1 MAENNSSKI
10 KTKSSEKETNKALTA
25 KKEDK
30 FRQDLTKGSVTKQL
44 MKFAIPFLL
53 SNLLQALY
61 SVADMIIVGHFRGQ
75 IGITGVNIGSQIN
88 ILVTGAA
95 LGLAVGGTVMI
106 AQYGGAMKFA
116 EQRKTTGTL
125 FTLYMIVA
133 VVMTAVMLIFGKPLL
148 TLLGTPV
155 EAYGEAESYYE
166 ICMGGLVFLFAYN
179 VISAILRGM
188 GDSKRP
194 LYFVLI
200 AAIVNV
206 AGDYILCNPAFGF
219 NYGAK
224 GAAIATVSAQGL
236 SVILSLLYLI
246 KNKFFAEYHISDF
259 KIDKEKAKMLL
270 KIGLPSSVQQVV
282 VSFSFL
288 TLTALV
294 NSLPNALVASACQG
308 IGGKV
313 NSFAILPALAM
324 SSAVSSM
331 AGQNIGAGEIDRA
344 KKTMFAGMKIAFA
357 ISAIVFIIVV
367 AFPDFIIGLFDKTPE
382 TIETGRTYLRLI
394 ALDYLLVPFVF
405 CMNGLAIGAGYT
417 NFALFNACFSSI
429 LVRAPLAYIVVK
441 LSTLGFDGVGLA
453 TGLASVASLIVGAIF
468 IASGKWKKPKIKI

>member
-1 MAENNSSKI
+1 
-10 KTKSSEKETNKALTA
+10 
-25 KKEDK
+25 
-30 FRQDLTKGSVTKQL
+30 
-44 MKFAIPFLL
+44 MKFAVPFLL

-61 SVADMIIVGHFRGQ
+61 SVADMIIVGHFRGP

-95 LGLAVGGTVMI
+95 LGLAVGGTVLI
-106 AQYGGAMKFA
+106 AQYGGAHKFD
-116 EQRKTTGTL
+116 EQRKTIGTL
-125 FTLYMIVA
+125 FTLYMIIG
-133 VVMTAVMLIFGKPLL
+133 VVMTAVMLVFGKPLL
-148 TLLGTPV
+148 DLLSTPK
-155 EAYGEAESYYE
+155 EAYGEAESYYD
-166 ICMGGLVFLFAYN
+166 ICMAGLVFLFAYN

-200 AAIVNV
+200 AAIGNI
-206 AGDYILCNPAFGF
+206 AGDYILCGPFDM
-219 NYGAK
+219 GAK
-224 GAAIATVSAQGL
+224 GAAIATVGAQGI
-236 SVILSLLYLI
+236 SVVLSLLYLL
-246 KNKFFAEYHISDF
+246 KNKFFAEYRLSDF
-259 KIDKEKAKMLL
+259 KIDKEKSKMLL

-294 NSLPNALVASACQG
+294 NSLPNALIASACQG

-344 KKTMFAGMKIAFA
+344 RKTMFAGMRIAFM
-357 ISAIVFIIVV
+357 ISAFVFIIVV
-367 AFPDFIIGLFDKTPE
+367 SFPDFIIGLFDKTPE

-429 LVRAPLAYIVVK
+429 IVRVPLAYIVVK
-441 LSTLGFDGVGLA
+441 VSSLGFDGVGLA
-453 TGLASVASLIVGAIF
+453 TGLASAASIIVGIIF
-468 IASGKWKKPKIKI
+468 ISSGKWKKPKIRI

>member
-1 MAENNSSKI
+1 
-10 KTKSSEKETNKALTA
+10 
-25 KKEDK
+25 
-30 FRQDLTKGSVTKQL
+30 
-44 MKFAIPFLL
+44 MKFAVPFLL

-61 SVADMIIVGHFRGQ
+61 SVADMIIVGHFRGA

-95 LGLAVGGTVMI
+95 LGLAVGGTVLI
-106 AQYGGAMKFA
+106 AQYGGAHKFD
-116 EQRKTTGTL
+116 EQRKTIGTL
-125 FTLYMIVA
+125 FTLYMVIA
-133 VVMTAVMLIFGKPLL
+133 VVMTAVMLMFGKPLL
-148 TLLGTPV
+148 DLLGTPK
-155 EAYGEAESYYE
+155 EAYGEAESYYD
-166 ICMGGLVFLFAYN
+166 ICMAGLVFLFAYN

-200 AAIVNV
+200 AAIGNIV
-206 AGDYILCNPAFGF
+206 GDYILCGPFDM
-219 NYGAK
+219 GAK
-224 GAAIATVSAQGL
+224 GAAVATVSAQGL
-236 SVILSLLYLI
+236 SVVLSLIYLF

-259 KIDKEKAKMLL
+259 KIDKEKAIMLL

-294 NSLPNALVASACQG
+294 NSLPNALIASACQG

-344 KKTMFAGMKIAFA
+344 KKTMFAGMRIAFL
-357 ISAIVFIIVV
+357 ISAVVFVIVE

-382 TIETGRTYLRLI
+382 TIETGRTYLRFI

-429 LVRAPLAYIVVK
+429 IVRVPLAYLVVK
-441 LSTLGFDGVGLA
+441 VSTLGFNGVGLA
-453 TGLASVASLIVGAIF
+453 TGLASAASIIVGIIF
-468 IASGKWKKPKIKI
+468 ISSGKWKKPKIRL

>member
-1 MAENNSSKI
+1 MA
-10 KTKSSEKETNKALTA
+10 
-25 KKEDK
+25 DK
-30 FRQDLTKGSVTKQL
+30 FRQDLTRGSVSKQL
-44 MKFAIPFLL
+44 MKFAVPFLL

-61 SVADMIIVGHFRGQ
+61 SVADMIIVGHFRGP

-95 LGLAVGGTVMI
+95 LGLAVGGTVLI
-106 AQYGGAMKFA
+106 AQYGGAHKFD
-116 EQRKTTGTL
+116 EQRKTIGTL
-125 FTLYMIVA
+125 FTLYMIIG
-133 VVMTAVMLIFGKPLL
+133 VVMTAVMLVFGKPLL
-148 TLLGTPV
+148 DLISTPK
-155 EAYGEAESYYE
+155 EAYGEAESYYD
-166 ICMGGLVFLFAYN
+166 ICMAGLVFLFAYN

-200 AAIVNV
+200 AAIGNIV
-206 AGDYILCNPAFGF
+206 GDYILCGTFDM
-219 NYGAK
+219 GAK
-224 GAAIATVSAQGL
+224 GAAIATVGAQGL
-236 SVILSLLYLI
+236 SVVLSLLYLL
-246 KNKFFAEYHISDF
+246 KNKFFAEYRLSDF
-259 KIDKEKAKMLL
+259 KIDKEKSKMLL

-294 NSLPNALVASACQG
+294 NSLPNALIASACQG

-344 KKTMFAGMKIAFA
+344 KKTMFAGMRIAFM
-357 ISAIVFIIVV
+357 ISAFVFIIVV
-367 AFPDFIIGLFDKTPE
+367 SFPDFIIGLFDKTPE

-429 LVRAPLAYIVVK
+429 IVRVPLAYIVVK
-441 LSTLGFDGVGLA
+441 VSSLGFDGVGLA
-453 TGLASVASLIVGAIF
+453 TGLASAASIIVGIIF
-468 IASGKWKKPKIKI
+468 ISSGKWKKPKIRI

>member
-1 MAENNSSKI
+1 
-10 KTKSSEKETNKALTA
+10 
-25 KKEDK
+25 
-30 FRQDLTKGSVTKQL
+30 
-44 MKFAIPFLL
+44 MKFAVPFLL

-61 SVADMIIVGHFRGQ
+61 SVADMIIVGHFRGA

-95 LGLAVGGTVMI
+95 LGLAVGGTVLI
-106 AQYGGAMKFA
+106 AQYAGAHKFD
-116 EQRKTTGTL
+116 EQRKTIGTL
-125 FTLYMIVA
+125 FTLYMIVG

-148 TLLGTPV
+148 DLLGTPK
-155 EAYGEAESYYE
+155 EAYGEAESYYD
-166 ICMGGLVFLFAYN
+166 ICMAGLVFLFAYN

-200 AAIVNV
+200 AAIGNIV
-206 AGDYILCNPAFGF
+206 GDYILCGYFAL
-219 NYGAK
+219 GAK
-224 GAAIATVSAQGL
+224 GAAIATVGAQAL
-236 SVILSLLYLI
+236 SVVLSLLYLL
-246 KNKFFAEYHISDF
+246 KNKFFAEYHIGDF
-259 KIDKEKAKMLL
+259 KIDKEKAKILL

-294 NSLPNALVASACQG
+294 NSLPNALIASACQG

-344 KKTMFAGMKIAFA
+344 KKTMFAGMKIAFG
-357 ISAIVFIIVV
+357 ISAAVFIIVV

-429 LVRAPLAYIVVK
+429 VVRAPLAYIVVK
-441 LSTLGFDGVGLA
+441 VSTLGFDGVGLA
-453 TGLASVASLIVGAIF
+453 TGLASAASVIVGAIF